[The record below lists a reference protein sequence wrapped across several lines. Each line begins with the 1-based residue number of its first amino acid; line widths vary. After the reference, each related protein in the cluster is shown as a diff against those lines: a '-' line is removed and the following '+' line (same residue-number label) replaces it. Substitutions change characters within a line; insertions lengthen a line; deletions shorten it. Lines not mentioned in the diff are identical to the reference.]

1 MSQDSPQN
9 FDKFL
14 ELMEQGFNLFAPE
27 MERRDFHCIFLT
39 YDANKKEISSDYMGE
54 PDIVRRLLSTEL
66 RNIYEGAFR
75 DKMSPTEFF
84 DLVIEDFYDSSD
96 SNI

>member
-1 MSQDSPQN
+1 MSQNSPQN

-39 YDANKKEISSDYMGE
+39 YDANKKKISSNCNGD
-54 PDIVRRLLSTEL
+54 PDIVRGLLSTEL

-75 DKMSPTEFF
+75 DEMSPTDFF